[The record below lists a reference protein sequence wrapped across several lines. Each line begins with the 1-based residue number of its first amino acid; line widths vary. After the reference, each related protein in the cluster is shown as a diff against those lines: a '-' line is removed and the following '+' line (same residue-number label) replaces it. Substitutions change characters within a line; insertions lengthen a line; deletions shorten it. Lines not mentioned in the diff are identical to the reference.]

1 MNLPGDAQQVGSSL
15 ELLEEFG
22 AGAVQKM
29 EDELELGS
37 PPNLLEVY
45 SLLPWFCFVS
55 KYFLCLVSVELL
67 SSIQISCCLFS
78 ANSAMLKL

>member
-37 PPNLLEVY
+37 PPNMLEVY
-45 SLLPWFCFVS
+45 LSSPIVL
-55 KYFLCLVSVELL
+55 LCLQVFS
-67 SSIQISCCLFS
+67 LFVFC
-78 ANSAMLKL
+78 

>member
-1 MNLPGDAQQVGSSL
+1 MCKLQDSSYGDMNLPGDAQQVGSSL

-37 PPNLLEVY
+37 PPNMLEV
-45 SLLPWFCFVS
+45 
-55 KYFLCLVSVELL
+55 
-67 SSIQISCCLFS
+67 
-78 ANSAMLKL
+78 